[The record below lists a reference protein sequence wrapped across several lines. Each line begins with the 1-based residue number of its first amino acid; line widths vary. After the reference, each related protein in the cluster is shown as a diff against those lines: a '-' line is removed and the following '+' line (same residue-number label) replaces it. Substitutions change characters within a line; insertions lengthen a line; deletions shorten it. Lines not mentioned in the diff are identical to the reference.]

1 MAIKL
6 KKTLYVGIG
15 GTGVATLLKVK
26 KCFFD
31 SYGEIPPM
39 IGFLAID
46 TDGAANN
53 KSVTSNRGEMIKL
66 APTELLVC
74 SVKGAL
80 QVYQANKRDYD
91 WVPSQNVRTL
101 SGIQGG
107 GAGQVRSNGRFIAY
121 YNKKAIDTSVGA
133 AVNKIN
139 GLIPQGSKYEADVN
153 KGGIECYI
161 NVVGSIAGGTGSGMM
176 IDVLCIIREALRN
189 NATFKLY
196 PWIVLPEVF
205 RAMATGPSMAN
216 LLYNTYG
223 ALKELDYLMHYNPN
237 TPAINFG
244 YAKIDESL
252 FDYAYVINNTNS
264 ESTSFN
270 SLDDIS
276 DVMAKSMFLP
286 ANKMGDEI
294 TTPFDN
300 ILIQKDAGTYDI
312 LNKKAWA
319 ATTSS
324 AELIYDSQAVG
335 RVYAYRTIGQL
346 CTSMLQSPED
356 GSADA
361 NRFVDDP
368 DVLIREN
375 EGKDNVID
383 ALLSPGPEYLLNVDE
398 NTTQHDIDTYIANN
412 CDETKLAGRQGGL
425 NDNFNNKL
433 NAATVAFDKYIAEIM
448 NRPQG
453 KVDAAIKFA
462 EALKKIIA
470 ICKGEMEQEGKDH
483 HAQNSSPVQWKSYLN
498 AVPNSGFKAI
508 FKKTNEEAIEALQYK
523 LSEVVTNRREETRRS
538 WALKFY
544 NKFETEVVDKKLQKL
559 NELKSKIDA
568 LGNKCT
574 GILLRE
580 QQQSLSTSNFQIFL
594 HKDDVDTASRFTVDD
609 KVKTDFVTFLGNG
622 MSSWI
627 GQSQDYMEKEL
638 WNFAKGTDKVKEAVN
653 TDIDTVLRG
662 MKEGDVRAYLERLK
676 RLASP
681 LWTYNTHGFASTAQQ
696 LDKFVVVGVGNRD
709 TSILKTD
716 DKYNTFFDI
725 DNKKASFASTNQ
737 DDRVYV
743 LVVEDLLPIY
753 AVNNFKAYEYDHQMK
768 VSRGAGMANYIDEKL
783 NNRMNED
790 NFSLMPQIEK
800 DNVLEYWVMGF
811 VFDLIH
817 YDKGADTYWI
827 RSKSRGDA
835 IRKFRFDLN
844 KSRDVA
850 YDMFKSEQL
859 YKEVEETINAQIAKT
874 GKDPI
879 DAKINAIKADGT
891 YLDEVSQLSPLE
903 RKNIDNPKFR
913 SVKELIVQE
922 IKLMTD

>member
-6 KKTLYVGIG
+6 KKTLYVGVG

-46 TDGAANN
+46 TDGSANN
-53 KSVTSNRGEMIKL
+53 KSVTGSRGEMISL
-66 APTELLVC
+66 AQSELLVC
-74 SVKGAL
+74 SVRGAL
-80 QVYQANKRDYD
+80 QIYKTNKNAYD
-91 WVPSQNVRTL
+91 WVPSLNVRTL

-121 YNKKAIDTSVGA
+121 FNKNKIDTSVSA

-139 GLIPQGSKYEADVN
+139 ALIPQGSKYEADVN
-153 KGGIECYI
+153 KDGIECYI

-176 IDVLCIIREALRN
+176 IDVLCIIREALKNKKIR
-189 NATFKLY
+189 LC

-216 LLYNTYG
+216 VLYNTYG
-223 ALKELDYLMHYNPN
+223 ALKELDYLMHYDPKA
-237 TPAINFG
+237 PAINFG
-244 YAKIDESL
+244 YARIDESL

-264 ESTSFN
+264 EGVSFN
-270 SLDDIS
+270 SLDDIT

-294 TTPFDN
+294 STPFDN
-300 ILIQKDAGTYDI
+300 ILIQRGAGTYDI

-324 AELIYDSQAVG
+324 SELIYDSQAVG
-335 RVYAYRTIGQL
+335 RVYAYRTIEQL

-375 EGKDNVID
+375 EGKDDVIN
-383 ALLSPGPEYLLNVDE
+383 ALLSPGPEYMLEVDK
-398 NTTQHDIDTYIANN
+398 NTTQQDIDTYIANN
-412 CDETKLAGRQGGL
+412 CDETRLAGRQGGL

-433 NAATVAFDKYIAEIM
+433 NAATAAFDKYIAEIM
-448 NRPQG
+448 GRQQG
-453 KVDAAIKFA
+453 KVDAAIKFV
-462 EALKKIIA
+462 EALKVIMS
-470 ICKGEMEQEGKDH
+470 ICKNEMAQEGADY
-483 HAQNSSPVQWKSYLN
+483 HAKNSIPVQWDFYLN
-498 AVPNSGFKAI
+498 AVTNRGIKGILKPI
-508 FKKTNEEAIEALQYK
+508 NEEAIEALQYK
-523 LSEVVTNRREETRRS
+523 LSEEVTNRREEIRRN

-544 NKFETEVVDKKLQKL
+544 NKFETNVVATKLQKL
-559 NELKSKIDA
+559 NSLSSIISGIAGDSTKILINEKQKA
-568 LGNKCT
+568 
-574 GILLRE
+574 
-580 QQQSLSTSNFQIFL
+580 LSTSNFQIFL
-594 HKDDVDTASRFTVDD
+594 HKDDVDTASRFTIDD
-609 KVKTDFVTFLGNG
+609 QIKADFVAFLGNG

-627 GQSQDYMEKEL
+627 GQSKEDIEKKL
-638 WNFAKGTDKVKEAVN
+638 WDFAKGTDKVKDAVN
-653 TDIDTVLRG
+653 TDIDTVLRR
-662 MKEGDVRAYLERLK
+662 MKEGDVKARLDRLK
-676 RLASP
+676 LLASP

-696 LDKFVVVGVGNRD
+696 LDSFVVVGVGNRD

-716 DKYNTFFDI
+716 AKYNTFFNI
-725 DNKKASFASTNQ
+725 GENKTLFASTNQ

-768 VSRGAGMANYIDEKL
+768 VSRGAGMANYLDEKL
-783 NNRMNED
+783 NNRMNAE
-790 NFSLMPQIEK
+790 NFSLMPVIEA

-817 YDKGADTYWI
+817 FDKKADTYWI
-827 RSKSRGDA
+827 HSKSKGDPL
-835 IRKFRFDLN
+835 KKNRFDLN

-859 YKEVEETINAQIAKT
+859 YKEVEETLNAKIAQT
-874 GKDPI
+874 GQDPI
-879 DAKINAIKADGT
+879 DARINAIKADGT
-891 YLDEVSQLSPLE
+891 YYEEVSQLSPLE
-903 RKNIDNPKFR
+903 RQNIYNSKFR
-913 SVKELIVQE
+913 PVRELVEQE
-922 IKLMTD
+922 IKLMTV

>member
-6 KKTLYVGIG
+6 KKTLYVGVG

-46 TDGAANN
+46 TDGSANS
-53 KSVTSNRGEMIKL
+53 KSVTGSRGEIIRL
-66 APTELLVC
+66 AQSELLVC
-74 SVKGAL
+74 SVRGAL
-80 QVYQANKRDYD
+80 QVYQANPREYD
-91 WVPSQNVRTL
+91 WVPSQNVKTL

-121 YNKKAIDTSVGA
+121 FNKNKIDTRVSD

-139 GLIPQGSKYEADVN
+139 ELIPQGSKYEVDVN
-153 KGGIECYI
+153 VSGIEYPTNI

-176 IDVLCIIREALRN
+176 IDVLCIIRETLKN
-189 NATFKLY
+189 NTTFKLY

-216 LLYNTYG
+216 VLYNTYG
-223 ALKELDYLMHYNPN
+223 ALKELDYLMHYDPK
-237 TPAINFG
+237 TSAINFG
-244 YAKIDESL
+244 YARIDESL
-252 FDYAYVINNTNS
+252 FDYAYIINNTNS
-264 ESTSFN
+264 AGVSFN
-270 SLDDIS
+270 SLDDIT

-294 TTPFDN
+294 STPFDN
-300 ILIQKDAGTYDI
+300 IAAQKMASTYDI

-324 AELIYDSQAVG
+324 SELIYDSQAVG
-335 RVYAYRTIGQL
+335 RVYAYRTIEQL
-346 CTSMLQSPED
+346 CTSMLQYPED

-368 DVLIREN
+368 EVLIREN
-375 EGKDNVID
+375 EGKDDVIN
-383 ALLSPGPEYLLNVDE
+383 ALLSPGPEYMLNVDKD
-398 NTTQHDIDTYIANN
+398 TTQHDIDTYIANN
-412 CDETKLAGRQGGL
+412 CDETKLAGL

-433 NAATVAFDKYIAEIM
+433 NAATIVFDKYIDEIM
-448 NRPQG
+448 SRQKG
-453 KVDAAIKFA
+453 RVDAAIKFV
-462 EALKKIIA
+462 EALKVIIA
-470 ICKGEMEQEGKDH
+470 ICKGEMKQEGEDY
-483 HAQNSSPVQWKSYLN
+483 HAKNSIPVQWDFYLN
-498 AVPNSGFKAI
+498 AITNSGLIGF
-508 FKKTNEEAIEALQYK
+508 FKKTNEESIETLQYK
-523 LSEVVTNRREETRRS
+523 LREEVTNRREEIRRS

-544 NKFETEVVDKKLQKL
+544 NKFETEVVNTKLQAL
-559 NELKSKIDA
+559 NGLKSDIEA
-568 LGNKCT
+568 LAKKCT

-580 QQQSLSTSNFQIFL
+580 QQQALSTSNFQIFL
-594 HKDDVDTASRFTVDD
+594 HKDDVDTASRFTIDGQI
-609 KVKTDFVTFLGNG
+609 KADFVTFLGNG

-627 GQSQDYMEKEL
+627 GQAQEYIEKKL
-638 WNFAKGTDKVKEAVN
+638 WNFAKETPKVNAAVN

-662 MKEGDVRAYLERLK
+662 MEESDVRAYLERLK
-676 RLASP
+676 LLASP
-681 LWTYNTHGFASTAQQ
+681 LWTYNTHGFANTAQQ

-716 DKYNTFFDI
+716 AKYNTFFDVPGHE
-725 DNKKASFASTNQ
+725 ASFASTNH
-737 DDRVYV
+737 DDRVYL

-768 VSRGAGMANYIDEKL
+768 VNRGAGMANYLDEKL
-783 NNRMNED
+783 NNRMNTE
-790 NFSLMPQIEK
+790 NFNLMPQIET
-800 DNVLEYWVMGF
+800 DNVLELWVMGF
-811 VFDLIH
+811 VLDLIH
-817 YDKGADTYWI
+817 YDKVEDTYWI

-835 IRKFRFDLN
+835 IKNFRFNLN

-850 YDMFKSEQL
+850 YDMFKSEQF
-859 YKEVEETINAQIAKT
+859 YKEVEVTLNALIAKT
-874 GKDPI
+874 GRDPI
-879 DAKINAIKADGT
+879 DAKINRIKADGT
-891 YLDEVSQLSPLE
+891 YFEEVSQLSPLE
-903 RKNIDNPKFR
+903 KENIDNPKFR
-913 SVKELIVQE
+913 SVKELVVQE